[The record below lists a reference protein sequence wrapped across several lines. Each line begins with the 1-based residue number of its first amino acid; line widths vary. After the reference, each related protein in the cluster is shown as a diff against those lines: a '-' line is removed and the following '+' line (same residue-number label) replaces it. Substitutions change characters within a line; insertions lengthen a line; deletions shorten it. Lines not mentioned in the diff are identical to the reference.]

1 MFRKALA
8 RLATQF
14 NLYNLVLFFTFAV
27 ITRKQLR
34 IALIVELL
42 KSKVMCM
49 RPCGP
54 VRNYYR
60 QPREITKKEVL
71 ELLQNKSYTSIE
83 IYENEQFVSEYIDN
97 IPKLKSLIRKGE
109 SSVYTTNDYRFIKY
123 RKDGYR
129 TIIVKSSNNHQ
140 IIVMRQ
146 LV

>member
-1 MFRKALA
+1 
-8 RLATQF
+8 
-14 NLYNLVLFFTFAV
+14 
-27 ITRKQLR
+27 
-34 IALIVELL
+34 
-42 KSKVMCM
+42 M

-54 VRNYYR
+54 VRDYYR

-71 ELLQNKSYTSIE
+71 ELLQKKSYTSIE

-123 RKDGYR
+123 RKDEYR